1 MALCWLCRWCM
12 DVISEISKDSIQSF
26 LFTEGLVASNF
37 SEQTDAQAIQSF
49 TDSFYIVLKKDDKGQ
64 TYRFIAFTELLLLQ
78 NESVNQILLP
88 HFSTSIFPL
97 LKKKYAMEALD
108 QRLPPKLL
116 ALFRHYLTLDY
127 YW

>member
-1 MALCWLCRWCM
+1 M

-108 QRLPPKLL
+108 QRPPPKLL